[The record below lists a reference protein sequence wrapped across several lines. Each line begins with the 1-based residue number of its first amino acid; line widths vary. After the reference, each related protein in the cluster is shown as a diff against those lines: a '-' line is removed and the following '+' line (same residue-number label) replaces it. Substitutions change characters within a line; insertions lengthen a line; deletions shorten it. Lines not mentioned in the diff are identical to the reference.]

1 MSRFKITRREWPKYV
16 RPPVPALKQA
26 FKNDLPLMR
35 IEPREGKCF
44 WVVVVMQMVERS
56 LPTPEIRGS
65 NIINGN
71 FIYVLPVNC
80 IIKVVP

>member
-1 MSRFKITRREWPKYV
+1 
-16 RPPVPALKQA
+16 
-26 FKNDLPLMR
+26 MR

-44 WVVVVMQMVERS
+44 WVVMQMVERS
-56 LPTPEIRGS
+56 LLTPEIRGS

>member
-1 MSRFKITRREWPKYV
+1 MWEKLLLGLTQHLSAVGSNPYAANRTHVSNCPTR
-16 RPPVPALKQA
+16 L
-26 FKNDLPLMR
+26 
-35 IEPREGKCF
+35 
-44 WVVVVMQMVERS
+44 VERS